1 MHDFDIS
8 HGATA
13 NNVGGVQIRDAKL
26 PLVQDVTTGVR
37 DRSDQRAVILGQDY
51 GRRRTSA
58 FAPFHK
64 RCARSYL
71 SALLKFGTILESCG
85 LPSLDFGGLALP
97 C

>member
-1 MHDFDIS
+1 MPAMHDFDIS

-58 FAPFHK
+58 IRPISQRLCEAT
-64 RCARSYL
+64 CQL
-71 SALLKFGTILESCG
+71 SLKLCDY
-85 LPSLDFGGLALP
+85 P
-97 C
+97 